1 MWYSVIGCM
10 VTLSLSL
17 CAAPLAA
24 HAQQPTHVYRIGLLH
39 PFSSPPPS
47 ASDALAEALRQGLHD
62 LGYVEGQH
70 FVMESRWAEDHY
82 ERLPDLAAELV
93 RLKVDIIVAAA
104 TPASAAAKN
113 ATETIPI
120 VEGQR
125 TSRRIPC
132 DHAAA

>member
-1 MWYSVIGCM
+1 MTTRRAFIG
-10 VTLSLSL
+10 TLTGGL
-17 CAAPLAA
+17 LAA
-24 HAQQPTHVYRIGLLH
+24 SLAAEAQQGGKVHRIGY
-39 PFSSPPPS
+39 
-47 ASDALAEALRQGLHD
+47 LAGGLSTDRPHLIEAFRQGLRE
-62 LGYVEGQH
+62 LGWVEGQNI
-70 FVMESRWAEDHY
+70 VIEYRYAEGRFD
-82 ERLPDLAAELV
+82 RLPDVAAELV
-93 RLKVDIIVAAA
+93 RLKVDIIVAVA

>member
-1 MWYSVIGCM
+1 LRRSGKGC
-10 VTLSLSL
+10 
-17 CAAPLAA
+17 
-24 HAQQPTHVYRIGLLH
+24 R
-39 PFSSPPPS
+39 
-47 ASDALAEALRQGLHD
+47 E
-62 LGYVEGQH
+62 LGWVEGQNI
-70 FVMESRWAEDHY
+70 VIEYRYAEGRFD
-82 ERLPDLAAELV
+82 RLPDVAAELV